1 MLQIAAGNIIAYV
14 NYCIAVNNDLLI
26 LSDFHKS
33 YLTISGISACMS
45 LGNEP
50 VRILQDGRV
59 DASFNMSRDGMESY
73 SLKTRI
79 GWETIYQGASISKR
93 IGKDYIFLRKEYL
106 EEDLYAFFMNSFEY
120 PLLREWCGY
129 LMTRAIEL
137 GFMESAEANIYGNT
151 DLIEAYDIYI
161 CRMGNEDFSA
171 LISEG
176 LSEGKICISKEK
188 QEPLMFQDMDD
199 YFGRYG
205 HTLVDNLEKI
215 IQPLCPL
222 KDKVDEVV
230 FMKKR
235 LFPQQSA
242 IVNGAVE
249 ALRHKKYAFLI
260 QGMGCGK
267 TLQALGIAEAFF
279 QRRYLEKHP
288 EYTVK
293 DLYLDSRLINYRVI
307 LMCPSHLVDKWA
319 RTIKEEVPYAKVE
332 ILTEIKQLVKL
343 KKKGR
348 KAEGKEYYVLSK
360 DTGKLAYAYKPVPEQ
375 LKKKRISI
383 PVCKE
388 CGEEAPANLK
398 EKCTCGCADWEI
410 RDMGEWAYGL
420 VCPECGEL
428 LLPAGRKLPDEGE
441 IRVLLPEDFAVQ
453 NTQNNTCRCCG
464 TSLWAP
470 SCKPIDTRILF
481 YDKARRRGK
490 WKKISHFSN
499 RAKKARKT
507 VWVMKNREM
516 LYREQNKITEEEVEE
531 MEEYGPRRYSLT
543 RFIKKQMKGYFDLA
557 IFDEVQEYK
566 AGGSAQGYS
575 MADLISASRWQLA
588 LTGTIAGGYAS
599 DLFYT
604 LYRLDPARMKQKGYP
619 YGSKGERRFVEKYG
633 TVETVYELVED
644 FQFHSMSRGKTVVPF
659 RCLPG
664 ISVMIFI
671 EFLMDTALFLDLSD
685 LSQYLPHLYEYVKFV
700 PLEPEIK
707 NEYVRVRQELKALM
721 AEDKRE
727 KVLMGSFLQFS
738 LSYTDMPYRRGPIL
752 SPVTGDIVSEPVD
765 FSGLV
770 EEGKILNKERELVEI
785 ILKEQAEDRNC
796 FVYCEYTGGDDAI
809 TYRIKDVVEK
819 NCKLAYNEVTVME
832 SSSPSAVE
840 REEWMHQKAM
850 EGTRVFICNAKCV
863 ATGLDFAFQYLGR
876 DYNYPTIIFYQTG
889 YDMIKIWQAS
899 RRHYRLNQTMECR
912 TYYIVSDDTLQPDVV
927 EMIAN
932 KEAATSAIQGQFS
945 SEGLSAMARGIDPR
959 VALAQSVAEQSES
972 KKRGLQQMMDV
983 INIRNNKGKEAA
995 EYQEAMVFTELTGLQ
1010 KAVRADDITEKLESM
1025 DEMSFLEF
1033 LGFAENAVNE
1043 AEIEDKIVE
1052 LPQEQDNY
1060 EQDESDKES
1069 ESDILDLLGII

>member
-770 EEGKILNKERELVEI
+770 EEGRILNKERELVEI

>member
-1 MLQIAAGNIIAYV
+1 
-14 NYCIAVNNDLLI
+14 
-26 LSDFHKS
+26 
-33 YLTISGISACMS
+33 
-45 LGNEP
+45 
-50 VRILQDGRV
+50 
-59 DASFNMSRDGMESY
+59 
-73 SLKTRI
+73 
-79 GWETIYQGASISKR
+79 
-93 IGKDYIFLRKEYL
+93 
-106 EEDLYAFFMNSFEY
+106 
-120 PLLREWCGY
+120 
-129 LMTRAIEL
+129 
-137 GFMESAEANIYGNT
+137 
-151 DLIEAYDIYI
+151 
-161 CRMGNEDFSA
+161 
-171 LISEG
+171 
-176 LSEGKICISKEK
+176 
-188 QEPLMFQDMDD
+188 
-199 YFGRYG
+199 
-205 HTLVDNLEKI
+205 
-215 IQPLCPL
+215 
-222 KDKVDEVV
+222 
-230 FMKKR
+230 
-235 LFPQQSA
+235 
-242 IVNGAVE
+242 
-249 ALRHKKYAFLI
+249 
-260 QGMGCGK
+260 
-267 TLQALGIAEAFF
+267 
-279 QRRYLEKHP
+279 
-288 EYTVK
+288 
-293 DLYLDSRLINYRVI
+293 
-307 LMCPSHLVDKWA
+307 
-319 RTIKEEVPYAKVE
+319 
-332 ILTEIKQLVKL
+332 
-343 KKKGR
+343 
-348 KAEGKEYYVLSK
+348 
-360 DTGKLAYAYKPVPEQ
+360 
-375 LKKKRISI
+375 
-383 PVCKE
+383 
-388 CGEEAPANLK
+388 
-398 EKCTCGCADWEI
+398 
-410 RDMGEWAYGL
+410 
-420 VCPECGEL
+420 
-428 LLPAGRKLPDEGE
+428 
-441 IRVLLPEDFAVQ
+441 
-453 NTQNNTCRCCG
+453 
-464 TSLWAP
+464 
-470 SCKPIDTRILF
+470 
-481 YDKARRRGK
+481 
-490 WKKISHFSN
+490 
-499 RAKKARKT
+499 
-507 VWVMKNREM
+507 MKNREM

-588 LTGTIAGGYAS
+588 LTGTIASGYAS

>member
-707 NEYVRVRQELKALM
+707 NEYARVRQELKALM

>member
-1 MLQIAAGNIIAYV
+1 
-14 NYCIAVNNDLLI
+14 
-26 LSDFHKS
+26 
-33 YLTISGISACMS
+33 
-45 LGNEP
+45 
-50 VRILQDGRV
+50 
-59 DASFNMSRDGMESY
+59 
-73 SLKTRI
+73 
-79 GWETIYQGASISKR
+79 
-93 IGKDYIFLRKEYL
+93 
-106 EEDLYAFFMNSFEY
+106 
-120 PLLREWCGY
+120 
-129 LMTRAIEL
+129 
-137 GFMESAEANIYGNT
+137 
-151 DLIEAYDIYI
+151 
-161 CRMGNEDFSA
+161 
-171 LISEG
+171 
-176 LSEGKICISKEK
+176 
-188 QEPLMFQDMDD
+188 
-199 YFGRYG
+199 
-205 HTLVDNLEKI
+205 
-215 IQPLCPL
+215 
-222 KDKVDEVV
+222 
-230 FMKKR
+230 
-235 LFPQQSA
+235 
-242 IVNGAVE
+242 
-249 ALRHKKYAFLI
+249 
-260 QGMGCGK
+260 
-267 TLQALGIAEAFF
+267 
-279 QRRYLEKHP
+279 
-288 EYTVK
+288 
-293 DLYLDSRLINYRVI
+293 
-307 LMCPSHLVDKWA
+307 
-319 RTIKEEVPYAKVE
+319 
-332 ILTEIKQLVKL
+332 
-343 KKKGR
+343 
-348 KAEGKEYYVLSK
+348 
-360 DTGKLAYAYKPVPEQ
+360 
-375 LKKKRISI
+375 
-383 PVCKE
+383 
-388 CGEEAPANLK
+388 
-398 EKCTCGCADWEI
+398 
-410 RDMGEWAYGL
+410 
-420 VCPECGEL
+420 
-428 LLPAGRKLPDEGE
+428 
-441 IRVLLPEDFAVQ
+441 
-453 NTQNNTCRCCG
+453 
-464 TSLWAP
+464 
-470 SCKPIDTRILF
+470 
-481 YDKARRRGK
+481 
-490 WKKISHFSN
+490 
-499 RAKKARKT
+499 
-507 VWVMKNREM
+507 
-516 LYREQNKITEEEVEE
+516 
-531 MEEYGPRRYSLT
+531 
-543 RFIKKQMKGYFDLA
+543 MKGYFDLA

-983 INIRNNKGKEAA
+983 ITIRNNKGKEAA

>member
-1 MLQIAAGNIIAYV
+1 
-14 NYCIAVNNDLLI
+14 
-26 LSDFHKS
+26 
-33 YLTISGISACMS
+33 
-45 LGNEP
+45 
-50 VRILQDGRV
+50 
-59 DASFNMSRDGMESY
+59 
-73 SLKTRI
+73 
-79 GWETIYQGASISKR
+79 
-93 IGKDYIFLRKEYL
+93 
-106 EEDLYAFFMNSFEY
+106 
-120 PLLREWCGY
+120 
-129 LMTRAIEL
+129 
-137 GFMESAEANIYGNT
+137 
-151 DLIEAYDIYI
+151 
-161 CRMGNEDFSA
+161 
-171 LISEG
+171 
-176 LSEGKICISKEK
+176 
-188 QEPLMFQDMDD
+188 MFQDMDD

>member
-1 MLQIAAGNIIAYV
+1 
-14 NYCIAVNNDLLI
+14 
-26 LSDFHKS
+26 
-33 YLTISGISACMS
+33 
-45 LGNEP
+45 
-50 VRILQDGRV
+50 
-59 DASFNMSRDGMESY
+59 
-73 SLKTRI
+73 
-79 GWETIYQGASISKR
+79 
-93 IGKDYIFLRKEYL
+93 
-106 EEDLYAFFMNSFEY
+106 
-120 PLLREWCGY
+120 
-129 LMTRAIEL
+129 
-137 GFMESAEANIYGNT
+137 
-151 DLIEAYDIYI
+151 
-161 CRMGNEDFSA
+161 
-171 LISEG
+171 
-176 LSEGKICISKEK
+176 
-188 QEPLMFQDMDD
+188 MFQDMDD

-770 EEGKILNKERELVEI
+770 DEGKILNKERELVEI